1 MAVLNLPTRR
11 RTRHRLSRLSGV
23 WLVISALLLSGAWN
37 LPAQTAASKEYQ
49 IKAAFLFNFAQFV
62 DWPPDTFTNASAP
75 LCIGV
80 LGDDPFGNILDTTIN
95 GEKIDGHPLVI
106 RRFHRLEEVQD
117 CQVLFI
123 SRSETRRMRQILDAL
138 KGRSV
143 LTIGEVDGFCK
154 AGGIIRFVTEQNKIR
169 FRINP
174 ETAKN
179 SSLTVSSK
187 LLRLAQIV
195 PPGGD

>member
-1 MAVLNLPTRR
+1 MAVLNRPTHRR
-11 RTRHRLSRLSGV
+11 ACRRLSRLSGV
-23 WLVISALLLSGAWN
+23 WLVISALFLSGAWN

-49 IKAAFLFNFAQFV
+49 IKAAFVFNFAQFV
-62 DWPPDTFTNASAP
+62 DWPSDTFTNASAP

-80 LGDDPFGNILDTTIN
+80 LGDDPFGDILDTTIN
-95 GEKIDGHPLVI
+95 GEKVNGHPLVV
-106 RRFHRLEEVQD
+106 RRFHKAEEIQD

-123 SRSETRRMRQILDAL
+123 SHSEAKRMRQVLDGL

-154 AGGIIRFVTEQNKIR
+154 DGGIIRFVTEQNKIR

>member
-1 MAVLNLPTRR
+1 MEILNTPTARR
-11 RTRHRLSRLSGV
+11 SRHRLGGLCGV
-23 WLVISALLLSGAWN
+23 WLVMFTLILASSWN

-49 IKAAFLFNFAQFV
+49 VKAAFIFNFAQFV
-62 DWPPDTFTNASAP
+62 DWPPAAFTNADAP
-75 LCIGV
+75 LCIGI
-80 LGDDPFGNILDTTIN
+80 LGDDPFGQVLDSTVN
-95 GEKIDGHPLVI
+95 GEKVEGHPLVV
-106 RRFHRLEEVQD
+106 RRFKRVEDIQD

-123 SRSETRRMRQILDAL
+123 SRSEIKRMQKILDGL

-154 AGGIIRFVTEQNKIR
+154 GGGIIRFVTEQNKIR

-179 SSLTVSSK
+179 VNLTVSSK

-195 PPGGD
+195 QPGSD